1 MPIFEKYK
9 VDAYISGHEHNI
21 QYIKRNISKE
31 YTFHQ
36 FIVGSS
42 SETRIDGFKNPFHN
56 NMFDNRENFFLEIKE
71 IGKEIHFKFINI
83 MNEVK
88 YLIII

>member
-21 QYIKRNISKE
+21 QYIKRKISNE

-36 FIVGSS
+36 FIIGSS
-42 SETRIDGFKNPFHN
+42 SENRIDEFKNPFHN

-88 YLIII
+88 YLIVI